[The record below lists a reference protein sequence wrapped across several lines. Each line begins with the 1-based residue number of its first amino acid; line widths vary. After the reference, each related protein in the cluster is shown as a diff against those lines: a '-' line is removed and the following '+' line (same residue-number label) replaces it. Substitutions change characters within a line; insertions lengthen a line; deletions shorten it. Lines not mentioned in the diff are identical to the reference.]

1 MIKRYRKKPVAIEAV
16 QWTGNHVQC
25 VRPVR
30 CRTVKVWSYKYC
42 FGGPCKHQEKLNLC
56 RYCYDNMIKYLKKIK
71 EETK

>member
-1 MIKRYRKKPVAIEAV
+1 MAKVYVCDV
-16 QWTGNHVQC
+16 
-25 VRPVR
+25 
-30 CRTVKVWSYKYC
+30 CRGIIDNPYYANMKTVKVWSYKYC